1 MEEKRGMAQETQP
14 GNYSFDAELL
24 EKMNRIYE
32 ERERE
37 YQKFNEQIQSREE
50 ELERIG
56 TTLAVQKEEQ
66 EKKEAHLQEFE
77 QSLKVIQE
85 HLEQRTSQLKQ
96 GEEALERLT
105 AEQKDQI
112 EKEYQK
118 LKQSKA
124 NAEIK
129 QQIEINELRN
139 QRLILEREK
148 GEVLAMKQKLSLG
161 VPEETDA
168 KIQMLENQL
177 AESTEQVERL
187 QRWINQKE
195 QEPSGQE
202 SHSLQETEEQLQKLC
217 KEKEALEETVAQLQ
231 KEKGEQLRKIIDLN
245 STIKKQKPLGAE
257 QMEAYLK
264 KQEDFDNVYILH
276 AEDGD
281 IVTSMRNSI
290 HFRFAFKSLPF
301 FDLCVQREENHKLK
315 ESIYALNAK
324 KPYKFCYDEERGE
337 AVLTGYFL
345 PDISSSD
352 LLNLALEAANC
363 IAAE

>member
-1 MEEKRGMAQETQP
+1 MEETREMEQEIQQESD
-14 GNYSFDAELL
+14 SFDTGLL
-24 EKMNRIYE
+24 ERMNRIYE

-37 YQKFNEQIQSREE
+37 YQKFYDQIRSREE
-50 ELERIG
+50 ALERIG

-85 HLEQRTSQLKQ
+85 RLEQRTDQLKQ
-96 GEEALERLT
+96 EEEALEQLT
-105 AEQKDQI
+105 AEQRDQL

-139 QRLILEREK
+139 QRIVLEREK
-148 GEVLAMKQKLSLG
+148 GEVLAMKQKLSFG
-161 VPEETDA
+161 VPGEEDT
-168 KIQMLENQL
+168 KIQRLERQL
-177 AESTEQVERL
+177 AES
-187 QRWINQKE
+187 
-195 QEPSGQE
+195 
-202 SHSLQETEEQLQKLC
+202 
-217 KEKEALEETVAQLQ
+217 AAQI
-231 KEKGEQLRKIIDLN
+231 EQLRKIIDLN
-245 STIKKQKPLGAE
+245 NARKKQEPLGAE

-264 KQEDFDNVYILH
+264 EQGDFDNVYILH

-281 IVTSMRNSI
+281 IVTSMRNRI
-290 HFRFAFKSLPF
+290 HFRFAFKPLPF

-315 ESIYALNAK
+315 ESIYALNAI
-324 KPYKFCYDEERGE
+324 KPYKFSYDEARGE

-345 PDISSSD
+345 PETSSSD
-352 LLNLALEAANC
+352 LLHLALEAANC
-363 IAAE
+363 IAE

>member
-1 MEEKRGMAQETQP
+1 MEETREMEQEIQQESD
-14 GNYSFDAELL
+14 SFDTGLL
-24 EKMNRIYE
+24 ERMNRIYE

-37 YQKFNEQIQSREE
+37 YQKFYDQIRSREE

-85 HLEQRTSQLKQ
+85 RLEQRTDQLKQ
-96 GEEALERLT
+96 EEEALEQLT
-105 AEQKDQI
+105 AEQRDQL
-112 EKEYQK
+112 EKEYQN

-148 GEVLAMKQKLSLG
+148 GEVLAMKQKLSFG
-161 VPEETDA
+161 VSGEDDT
-168 KIQMLENQL
+168 KIQRLERQL
-177 AESTEQVERL
+177 AESAAQVERL
-187 QRWINQKE
+187 QKMIDQNE
-195 QEPSGQE
+195 QEHSGKESRSSQE
-202 SHSLQETEEQLQKLC
+202 EEQIENLRR
-217 KEKEALEETVAQLQ
+217 EKESLEETVAQLQ

-245 STIKKQKPLGAE
+245 NSRKKQEPLGAE

-264 KQEDFDNVYILH
+264 EQGDFDNVYILH

-281 IVTSMRNSI
+281 IVTSMRNRI
-290 HFRFAFKSLPF
+290 HFRFAFKPLPF

-315 ESIYALNAK
+315 ESIYALNAR
-324 KPYKFCYDEERGE
+324 KPYKFSYDEARGE

-345 PDISSSD
+345 PETSSSN
-352 LLNLALEAANC
+352 LLNLALEAVNC
-363 IAAE
+363 IAE

>member
-1 MEEKRGMAQETQP
+1 MEETREMEQEIQQESD
-14 GNYSFDAELL
+14 SFDIGLL
-24 EKMNRIYE
+24 ERMNRIYE

-37 YQKFNEQIQSREE
+37 YQKFHEQIRSREE

-66 EKKEAHLQEFE
+66 KKKEAHLQEFE
-77 QSLKVIQE
+77 QSLKAIQE
-85 HLEQRTSQLKQ
+85 RLEQRTSQLKQ
-96 GEEALERLT
+96 EEEALEQLT
-105 AEQKDQI
+105 AEQRDQL
-112 EKEYQK
+112 EKEYQN

-148 GEVLAMKQKLSLG
+148 GEVLAMKQKLSFG
-161 VPEETDA
+161 VSGEDDT
-168 KIQMLENQL
+168 KIQRLERQL
-177 AESTEQVERL
+177 AESAAQVERL
-187 QRWINQKE
+187 QKMIDQNE
-195 QEPSGQE
+195 QEHSGKESRSSQE
-202 SHSLQETEEQLQKLC
+202 EEQIENLRR
-217 KEKEALEETVAQLQ
+217 EKETLEETVAQLQ
-231 KEKGEQLRKIIDLN
+231 KEKGEQLRKIIDLSN
-245 STIKKQKPLGAE
+245 IIKKQKPLGAE

-264 KQEDFDNVYILH
+264 EQEDFDNVYILH

>member
-1 MEEKRGMAQETQP
+1 MEETREMEQEIQQESD
-14 GNYSFDAELL
+14 SFDTGLL
-24 EKMNRIYE
+24 ERMNRIYE

-37 YQKFNEQIQSREE
+37 YQKFYDQIRSREE

-85 HLEQRTSQLKQ
+85 RLEQRTSQLKQ
-96 GEEALERLT
+96 EEEALEQLT
-105 AEQKDQI
+105 AEQRDQL

-139 QRLILEREK
+139 QRIVLEREK
-148 GEVLAMKQKLSLG
+148 GEVLAMKQKLSFG
-161 VPEETDA
+161 VPGEEDT
-168 KIQMLENQL
+168 KIQRLERQL
-177 AESTEQVERL
+177 AESAAQIEQL
-187 QRWINQKE
+187 QRMIDQNE
-195 QEPSGQE
+195 QERSGQE
-202 SHSLQETEEQLQKLC
+202 SHNSQEAEEQLETMRR
-217 KEKEALEETVAQLQ
+217 EKEALEETVAQLQ

-245 STIKKQKPLGAE
+245 NARKKQEPLGAE

-264 KQEDFDNVYILH
+264 EQGDFDNVYILH

-281 IVTSMRNSI
+281 IVTSMRNRI
-290 HFRFAFKSLPF
+290 HFRFAFKPLPF

-315 ESIYALNAK
+315 ESIYALNAR
-324 KPYKFCYDEERGE
+324 KPYKFSYDEAHGE

-345 PDISSSD
+345 PETSSSD
-352 LLNLALEAANC
+352 LLHLALEAANC
-363 IAAE
+363 IAE